1 MGTEISIAFA
11 TDDNYAQHTAV
22 AMASIMNNTN
32 KNNTVTFYILQEDLS
47 TMHKN
52 MLTDTAIM
60 NNCNIKFL

>member
-32 KNNTVTFYILQEDLS
+32 KNNKTLVSKERPQRKLKLKKIINFVVPDNL
-47 TMHKN
+47 
-52 MLTDTAIM
+52 
-60 NNCNIKFL
+60 